1 MRPPGNGHD
10 STTPPAT
17 TYRDTATGLHLQSA
31 TGEMSV
37 RIARSSRGP
46 LDPPPRQGTPDASW
60 SRYDVTGWTV
70 YTAETRET
78 AYAEVL
84 AYTKRRL
91 GQRDPLAEDAAAIG
105 LSLAEFTDLVGQ
117 EWSERQHMGMGH
129 LPASWRIER
138 LLYRITLPTQGWWI
152 DVEHPDSL
160 AAIEAALEPDLA
172 ALNVGALTVA
182 ALRGEDRHITTTVV
196 NRGALGPGAAP
207 RRRRLASR
215 DHLRQQA
222 RHRTLLGLL
231 AHRHHPTGPRL
242 RRGRRDHRH
251 RCRPAPRHREVPHP
265 RLVTARQG
273 WRERPATS
281 KPGELPEGA

>member
-1 MRPPGNGHD
+1 VRTPGNGHD
-10 STTPPAT
+10 TTTPRPT
-17 TYRDTATGLHLQSA
+17 TYHHSPTGLHLQSA
-31 TGEMSV
+31 TGEVSV

-46 LDPPPRQGTPDASW
+46 LHPPPRQGTPDASW

-105 LSLAEFTDLVGQ
+105 LSLSEFTDLVGQ

-138 LLYRITLPTQGWWI
+138 LMYRITMPTQGWWI

-160 AAIEAALEPDLA
+160 AAIETALEPDLA
-172 ALNVGALTVA
+172 DLNVGALTVA
-182 ALRGEDRHITTTVV
+182 ALRGEDRRITTTVA
-196 NRGALGPGAAP
+196 RWAQGLHLDDGTLPLGITYGSKHGTGRCWAYWLSDTTPPG
-207 RRRRLASR
+207 LAC
-215 DHLRQQA
+215 DDGCA
-222 RHRTLLGLL
+222 ITD
-231 AHRHHPTGPRL
+231 TDTDL
-242 RRGRRDHRH
+242 RR
-251 RCRPAPRHREVPHP
+251 
-265 RLVTARQG
+265 VTDRFRIRV
-273 WRERPATS
+273 W
-281 KPGELPEGA
+281 